1 MQTSIPTSIE
11 TSLLQHLNEAQTRAV
26 LQTEGP
32 SLIVA
37 GPGSGKTRVI
47 TYRMAHMIKNLGHN
61 PRQIIAVT
69 FTNRAAREMLNR
81 TIDLVGETGNIPD
94 IRTFHSLC
102 AKILRAD
109 GDRIRLH
116 PRFTIYDDDDQTGV
130 IRHCLRQLGLK
141 DERPGDWL
149 ERISKAKSKLLNP
162 SQAAQAVANE
172 DSALMLQKIYQAYQ
186 DDLTRA
192 RAVDFDDLIMLT
204 VTMLRNSRE
213 GRRKYQQNHTHLMVD
228 EFQDTNHAQYEL
240 CRLLSDEHRN
250 ICVVGDPDQSIY
262 GWRSAEPENINR
274 FQEDFPNC
282 VTTALGENYR
292 STKNI
297 VTASHSLIRRN
308 PRPIDN
314 LLYTNNHRGPEL
326 SYELFYDEQDEATA
340 IVDEINLLS
349 TEREYSPGDCAVLY
363 RTNAASK
370 PIEEA
375 CLHSAMKYRI
385 IGGTSFY
392 RRKEVRDTM
401 AYLKLLVNRYD
412 RIAFGRVI
420 NTPPRGLGAKSLAS
434 VNDWAHQL
442 GIPVYDALE
451 QIANGLGQ
459 PPKFSKRAVASVRS
473 FIVTMDL
480 MREAAQELPCD
491 QLLQYLLRETGM
503 DQLITESS
511 DTTNDRWAN
520 IQTLISTA
528 ARNHTGPA
536 VNNLEEFLEN
546 AALLAQD
553 ENEEHDA
560 DALTLI
566 TLHKSK
572 GTEYPVIF
580 MIGLE
585 EGTLP
590 HKRSLSTPR
599 EIQEERRLC
608 YVGITR
614 AKERLYLSRTRRT
627 RSYRNY
633 EEDSTGPLTTESRFL
648 EEMLD
653 ISTEEDR
660 P

>member
-1 MQTSIPTSIE
+1 MQTSIQTSIE

-26 LQTEGP
+26 LQTQGP

-47 TYRMAHMIKNLGHN
+47 TYRMAHIIKNLGHN
-61 PRQIIAVT
+61 PSQIIAVT

-102 AKILRAD
+102 AKILRSD
-109 GDRIRLH
+109 GERIQLH
-116 PRFTIYDDDDQTGV
+116 PRFTIYDDDDQTSV
-130 IRHCLRQLGLK
+130 MRHCMRQLGLK
-141 DERPGDWL
+141 DERPRDWL

-162 SQAAQAVANE
+162 AQAAQALNNTE
-172 DSALMLQKIYQAYQ
+172 SALLFRKIYQAYQ

-213 GRRKYQQNHTHLMVD
+213 ARRKYQQNHTYLMVD

-240 CRLLSDEHRN
+240 CRLLSGEHRN

-262 GWRSAEPENINR
+262 GWRSADPENINR
-274 FQEDFPNC
+274 FQEDFPDC

-292 STKNI
+292 STKTI
-297 VTASHSLIRRN
+297 VAASASLIRRN

-314 LLYTNNHRGPEL
+314 VLYTNNKSGPRI
-326 SYELFYDEQDEATA
+326 SYEVFYDELDEATA

-349 TEREYSPGDCAVLY
+349 TERDYSPGDCAVLY

-401 AYLKLLVNRYD
+401 AYLRLLVNRHD
-412 RIAFGRVI
+412 RVAFGRVI

-434 VNDWAHQL
+434 VTEWAHQL
-442 GIPVYDALE
+442 GIPVYDALD
-451 QIANGLGQ
+451 QISNGLGQ
-459 PPKFSKRAVASVRS
+459 PPKFAKKAASSVRN
-473 FIVTMDL
+473 FIETMDL
-480 MREAAQELPCD
+480 MREAAQDTPCD
-491 QLLQYLLRETGM
+491 QLIQLLLRETGL
-503 DQLITESS
+503 DQLITDSS

-536 VNNLEEFLEN
+536 VNNLEDFLEN

-553 ENEEHDA
+553 ENEEYDA

-614 AKERLYLSRTRRT
+614 AKEHVYVSRTRRT
-627 RSYRNY
+627 RSYRSY
-633 EEDSTGPLTTESRFL
+633 EEDSTGPSTTESRFI
-648 EEMLD
+648 EEMFDLPN
-653 ISTEEDR
+653 EED
-660 P
+660 

>member
-1 MQTSIPTSIE
+1 M
-11 TSLLQHLNEAQTRAV
+11 
-26 LQTEGP
+26 
-32 SLIVA
+32 A

-47 TYRMAHMIKNLGHN
+47 TYRMAHIIKNLGHN

-69 FTNRAAREMLNR
+69 FTNRAAKEMLNR
-81 TIDLVGETGNIPD
+81 TIDLVGDTGNIPD

-102 AKILRAD
+102 AKILRSD
-109 GDRIRLH
+109 GERIQLH

-130 IRHCLRQLGLK
+130 MRHCLRQLGLK

-149 ERISKAKSKLLNP
+149 ERISKAKSRLLNP
-162 SQAAQAVANE
+162 AQAAQAVTNTE
-172 DSALMLQKIYQAYQ
+172 SALQLRRIYQAYQ

-204 VTMLRNSRE
+204 VTMLRNSRD
-213 GRRKYQQNHTHLMVD
+213 GRRKYQQNHTYLMVD

-240 CRLLSDEHRN
+240 CRLLSGEHRN

-262 GWRSAEPENINR
+262 GWRSADPENINR
-274 FQEDFPNC
+274 FQEHFPDC

-292 STKNI
+292 STKTI
-297 VTASHSLIRRN
+297 VAASDSLIRRN

-314 LLYTNNHRGPEL
+314 VLYTNNKRGARI
-326 SYELFYDEQDEATA
+326 SYQVFYDETDEATT

-349 TEREYSPGDCAVLY
+349 NERGYSPGDCAVLY

-385 IGGTSFY
+385 VGGTSFY

-412 RIAFGRVI
+412 RVAFGRVI
-420 NTPPRGLGAKSLAS
+420 NTPPRGLGPKTLAS
-434 VNDWAHQL
+434 VTEWAHQL
-442 GIPVYDALE
+442 GIPVYDALD
-451 QIANGLGQ
+451 QISNGLGQ
-459 PPKFSKRAVASVRS
+459 PPKFAKKAASSVRD

-480 MREAAQELPCD
+480 MREAAQDTPCD
-491 QLLQYLLRETGM
+491 QLIQFLLRETGL
-503 DQLITESS
+503 DQLITDSS

-536 VNNLEEFLEN
+536 VNNLEDFLEN

-553 ENEEHDA
+553 ENEEYDT

-580 MIGLE
+580 IIGLE

-614 AKERLYLSRTRRT
+614 AKDRVYISRTRRT
-627 RSYRNY
+627 RSYRSY
-633 EEDSTGPLTTESRFL
+633 EEDSTGPYTKESRFI
-648 EEMLD
+648 EEMFD
-653 ISTEEDR
+653 VPNEED
-660 P
+660 